1 MRITGFE
8 VFLLGLPADEPLGL
22 EPANP
27 NGKRPNVLLLLQT
40 DAGVEG
46 VGFTFLGAGLSRAL
60 KVAVED
66 MATLCIGFDPAQHD
80 AIIARIVAAA
90 GGSGPA
96 GIFTLA
102 LAAIDIALWDIR
114 AKVAGQPLWQ
124 LLGADGSRVP
134 TYASGALMRE
144 LDLDA
149 IQRSCGRLVAA
160 GHRQVKMQLALPGE
174 HRPDVEIDR
183 IRRIREAL
191 GPDVALMC
199 DINQRWS
206 VQRAIEMGEALA
218 EFDLT
223 WIEDPAPA
231 DDFPGQAR
239 ANAAL
244 PMPVAAGEY
253 IYGLSGFRLLLDLAP
268 PDFVMIDPFRAGGI
282 TPWLKIARLAEALGK
297 PVVSHLAPEI
307 QLHLIAAI
315 PNGYTVEYMPWSY
328 AMFKDV
334 PWPKAGYLELGEAP
348 GLGLEP
354 DRAAI
359 ARFQLS

>member
-1 MRITGFE
+1 MKITGFE

-40 DAGVEG
+40 DAGIEG

-66 MATLCIGFDPAQHD
+66 MAALCVGFDPAQHD
-80 AIIARIVAAA
+80 VLIAKIVAAA

-102 LAAIDIALWDIR
+102 LAAIDIALWDVR
-114 AKVAGQPLWQ
+114 AKAAEQPLWRM
-124 LLGADGSRVP
+124 LGADGSPVP

-149 IQRSCGRLVAA
+149 ILRSCGRLVAA
-160 GHRQVKMQLALPGE
+160 GYKQVKMQLALPGE
-174 HRPDVEIDR
+174 HRPEVEIDR
-183 IRRIREAL
+183 IRGIREAL
-191 GPDVALMC
+191 GSDVELMC

-206 VQRAIEMGEALA
+206 VQRAIDMGKSLEEFNLA
-218 EFDLT
+218 

-239 ANAAL
+239 TNAAL
-244 PMPVAAGEY
+244 PMPVATGEY
-253 IYGLSGFRLLLDLAP
+253 IYGLSGFRLLLDAAP

-282 TPWLKIARLAEALGK
+282 TPWLQIAKLAETHRK

-307 QLHLIAAI
+307 QLHLLGAI
-315 PNGYTVEYMPWSY
+315 PNGHTVEYMPWSY

-334 PWPKAGYLELGEAP
+334 PWPKAGYLEPGPAH

-359 ARFQLS
+359 NRFQL